1 MTPAYQNAD
10 WPTPRAGE
18 ERLVCSECGSPR
30 LVEVSTGWK
39 GMAATFYGDDDPD
52 NYDIG
57 CEVSD
62 INECWFQCG
71 DCKATIWDDGESLVP
86 ESLWKAV
93 S

>member
-1 MTPAYQNAD
+1 MTPAYQGAD
-10 WPTPRAGE
+10 WPVPRAGK

-30 LVEVSTGWK
+30 LVEVSTGCK
-39 GMAATFYGDDDPD
+39 KMAATFYVDDPD

-57 CEVSD
+57 CEVISD

-71 DCKATIWDDGESLVP
+71 DCKATIWDDGKSLVR
-86 ESLWKAV
+86 ESLWKAA